1 MAGLAG
7 NALARHLVSSVPH
20 HPTSCYFFL
29 AASLLRIITN
39 LMYWF
44 LATAAVTF
52 IVLSRSLFLISY
64 SSHGKKCRCAFFIMP
79 QPRFRFNLLFP
90 SRASTACNAQP
101 LFISSRPLPRLQL
114 LFPAAFFFRNWP
126 LCISFW
132 PLPKLIMLRRCSCAC
147 CSRSSGLLKPKIG
160 TTPRG
165 SCR

>member
-79 QPRFRFNLLFP
+79 QPRFRFNL
-90 SRASTACNAQP
+90 
-101 LFISSRPLPRLQL
+101 IIYY
-114 LFPAAFFFRNWP
+114 FPAAPLPHAMHNLYLLVPGHCRDCSCYFQPRFFF
-126 LCISFW
+126 
-132 PLPKLIMLRRCSCAC
+132 AT
-147 CSRSSGLLKPKIG
+147 GLYVLVFG
-160 TTPRG
+160 H
-165 SCR
+165 CLNL